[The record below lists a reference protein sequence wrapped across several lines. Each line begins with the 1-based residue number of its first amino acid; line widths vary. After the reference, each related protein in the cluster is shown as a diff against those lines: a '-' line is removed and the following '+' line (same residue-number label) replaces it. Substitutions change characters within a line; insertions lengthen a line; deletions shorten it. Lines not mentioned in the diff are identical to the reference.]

1 MFRRELDPSGNP
13 ISVTAW
19 RIDRLRDAG
28 FQARLAEA
36 LARDTRC
43 DLHALLDLVDRG
55 YLPELAARSQAAVE
69 RARSAVT
76 TSNGGPANWVADACA
91 TRVDRALIR
100 SSRTSVTAGRGE
112 QETRGCIERLSAS
125 GAERDVALVE
135 LQVLLSRAAR
145 FEVNRR
151 RTRSPQLRRTDGDDL
166 AHQSA
171 EDARVAVLRMLDA
184 RHVGSRF
191 RTWAYKFALY
201 EAAAKY
207 AKACVA
213 GARDPAQ
220 GREGGTG
227 RRGSPGHCQA
237 V

>member
-100 SSRTSVTAGRGE
+100 SSRTSVTAARGE

-135 LQVLLSRAAR
+135 PMARARGRLGSEHAL
-145 FEVNRR
+145 VVHG
-151 RTRSPQLRRTDGDDL
+151 DGLDEF
-166 AHQSA
+166 AP
-171 EDARVAVLRMLDA
+171 RVAFFFGAGLRCTD
-184 RHVGSRF
+184 
-191 RTWAYKFALY
+191 
-201 EAAAKY
+201 
-207 AKACVA
+207 
-213 GARDPAQ
+213 
-220 GREGGTG
+220 
-227 RRGSPGHCQA
+227 
-237 V
+237 